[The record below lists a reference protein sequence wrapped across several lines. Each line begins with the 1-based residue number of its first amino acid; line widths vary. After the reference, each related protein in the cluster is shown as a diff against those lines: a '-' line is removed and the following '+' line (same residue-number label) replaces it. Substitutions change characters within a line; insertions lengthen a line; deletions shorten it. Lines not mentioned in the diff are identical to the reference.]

1 MTMTR
6 SSADRSSAW
15 TSISAV
21 PYSSSYAWPSVAP
34 GSFPALRTGMKPRP
48 ARTATGAAR
57 MKPRASRPTIF
68 VAPCRTHRSARASVR
83 AVNATGSASSGVMSL
98 NITPGFG

>member
-6 SSADRSSAW
+6 SPAFRSSAW

-21 PYSSSYAWPSVAP
+21 PYSSSYACESVAP
-34 GSFPALRTGMKPRP
+34 GSLPALRTGTKPMP
-48 ARTATGAAR
+48 AWTATGAAR
-57 MKPRASRPTIF
+57 MNPRASRPTIF
-68 VAPCRTHRSARASVR
+68 VAPYCAASAASVSVR
-83 AVNATGSASSGVMSL
+83 AAKAFGSASSGVMSL